1 VKDASPAIIQLTI
14 SSMARTAGRTVI
26 GVLLLGFVTPFVS
39 AQTERP
45 TQPVDSAK
53 PLGNDPLHVFSQSV
67 QQLSS
72 SVTKSVVQVLT
83 VGYGISSENDKTDTA
98 YLTPQR
104 GVGAGVVLTPDG
116 YIVTNAH
123 VVEGARRIR
132 VRLPGF
138 GEQDP
143 ERADVHGPIDAKLV
157 GIDRQSDIA
166 VLKIDMSNLPALQF
180 ADSSQLKQGQVV
192 FAFGSPLGLE
202 NSVTMGVVSATERQI
217 DPDNPAIYIQTDAP
231 INPGNS
237 GGPLVDVD
245 GSIVGINTFIL
256 SESGGN
262 EGLGFA
268 IPSNVV
274 KNIYEQLRTEGHV
287 HRGEIG
293 VFVRSITPDLMEGLH
308 LATAR
313 GVLLEDVTPDSP
325 AEKAG
330 LKIGD
335 VVTSVGSK
343 PVTNVRQFAVDLLE
357 YKVGQSAQ
365 IGVVRG
371 GRDLKYSV
379 KLVERSDD
387 PQRFADMVTGPDNLV
402 PGLGVVGISLN
413 GQLRQLIPDL
423 RIPRGVVVAAK
434 TPTGALLGEGP
445 QPGDVIHS
453 VNGQPIDDVASLR
466 QKLGEVKPGSPIVLQ
481 IERDG
486 QLSYLVLESE

>member
-1 VKDASPAIIQLTI
+1 MVMSVRVRSILLGIISL
-14 SSMARTAGRTVI
+14 
-26 GVLLLGFVTPFVS
+26 LLLGVAAV

-45 TQPVDSAK
+45 TQSSEAAK
-53 PLGNDPLHVFSQSV
+53 ALSTDPLHVFSQSV
-67 QQLSS
+67 QELSS
-72 SVTKSVVQVLT
+72 AVTKSVVQVLT
-83 VGYGISSENDKTDTA
+83 IGYGLSSDNENDKADTTTA

-104 GVGAGVVLTPDG
+104 GIGAGVILTSDG

-132 VRLPGF
+132 VRLQGLK
-138 GEQDP
+138 ED
-143 ERADVHGPIDAKLV
+143 ADLSDVHLPIEAKLV
-157 GIDRQSDIA
+157 GVDQLSDVA
-166 VLKIDMSNLPALQF
+166 VLKIDAKDLPALEF
-180 ADSSQLKQGQVV
+180 ADSSRLKQGQVV

-245 GSIVGINTFIL
+245 GKVVGINTFII

-274 KNIYEQLRTEGHV
+274 KNVYEQLRTEGHV

-293 VFVRSITPDLMEGLH
+293 VAVRSITPDLLEGLD
-308 LATAR
+308 LPTAR

-335 VVTSVGSK
+335 VVVKVGGK
-343 PVTNVRQFAVDLLE
+343 PVTNVRQFSLDLLE
-357 YKVGQSAQ
+357 YKVGQTTQ
-365 IGVVRG
+365 VDVLRG
-371 GRDLKYSV
+371 KKPLTFSV
-379 KLVERSDD
+379 KLIERPDD
-387 PQRFADMVTGPDNLV
+387 PQRFADMVTGANNLV
-402 PGLGVVGISLN
+402 PRLGIVGITMDH
-413 GQLRQLIPDL
+413 QLQQMLPDL
-423 RIPRGVVVAAK
+423 RVPGGVVVAAK
-434 TPTGALLGEGP
+434 TPAAALLGEGP
-445 QPGDVIHS
+445 EPGDVIHS
-453 VNGQPIDDVASLR
+453 VNGMRVEDVATLR
-466 QKLGEVKPGSPIVLQ
+466 DKLRDVKSGAPIVLQ

-486 QLSYLVLESE
+486 AMTYLVLESE